1 MNQFMTVVIAASSLL
16 SSVVLAG
23 EKVDKTMSSDDV
35 NTVSIEVM
43 RGKIDIAGQSSSN
56 ISVIGELDDQA
67 EKFIFEKSGNVVT
80 IKVKMPRQH
89 GRNWKG
95 NGSELAI
102 KLPPHVK
109 VNFQGVSTDI
119 NIEDNEKGVEV
130 KTVSG
135 NIIASN
141 LAQRVELSAVSGDIK
156 SESLSGK
163 VSLSTVSGSISD
175 QSSSGRVQL
184 KAVSGDIEIS
194 STATDVSL
202 SVVSGDVDFELAE
215 VDDLKVSSV
224 SGDIEGKLTLND
236 DGNIKMSGVSSDFD
250 IALQKTVSANFKISS
265 SAGGRIKNNLTDDKV
280 KRAKYGPSSKL
291 YFSTGDASGTFKAS
305 VVSGEIKISQH

>member
-1 MNQFMTVVIAASSLL
+1 MNQLITVFIAASTLL
-16 SSVVLAG
+16 SSAVLAG
-23 EKVDKTMSSDDV
+23 EKVDKSISAEDV
-35 NTVSIEVM
+35 KAVSIEVM
-43 RGKIDIAGQSSSN
+43 RGKIDITGQSNAN
-56 ISVIGELDDQA
+56 ISVVGELDDEA
-67 EKFIFEKSGNVVT
+67 EKFIFEKSGNLVT
-80 IKVKMPRQH
+80 IKVKMPRQK

-102 KLPPHVK
+102 KLPKNVK

-119 NIEDNEKGVEV
+119 NIEDNDKGVEV

-141 LAQRVELSAVSGDIK
+141 LAQRVELSVVSGDIK

-163 VSLSTVSGSISD
+163 VNLSTVSGSISD

-224 SGDIEGKLTLND
+224 SGDVEGQLTLND

-250 IALQKTVSANFKISS
+250 IKLQKNVSANFKISS
-265 SAGGRIKNNLTDDKV
+265 SAGGRIKNNLTNDKV

-291 YFSTGDASGTFKAS
+291 NFSTGDASGTFKAS
-305 VVSGEIKISQH
+305 VVSGEIKISGH